1 MDLKERVNHVI
12 NKFQINIET
21 MNTENDV
28 KEQIEQLQSKLDV
41 LLEENRRENRD
52 EAIRINKG
60 STMSEVIQ
68 NLEVDRSNWG
78 CARTGFIY
86 NQKAPNRDES
96 NELVE
101 ISSDWRIRQNDLLA
115 IEERKANL
123 RETLRSLN
131 RRIML
136 EKDQL

>member
-1 MDLKERVNHVI
+1 MDLKERLNQVI
-12 NKFQINIET
+12 NNFQTNFDMMET
-21 MNTENDV
+21 EQDV

-101 ISSDWRIRQNDLLA
+101 IGFDWRIRQNDLVA
-115 IEERKANL
+115 IEERRASL
-123 RETLRSLN
+123 RESLRSLN
-131 RRIML
+131 NRILL
-136 EKDQL
+136 EKGQL

>member
-1 MDLKERVNHVI
+1 MDLKERLNLVI

-21 MNTENDV
+21 METEEDV

-101 ISSDWRIRQNDLLA
+101 IGSDWRIRQNDLVA
-115 IEERKANL
+115 IEERRASL
-123 RETLRSLN
+123 RERSIMNTSDGN
-131 RRIML
+131 RG
-136 EKDQL
+136 